1 MSMKNIIHKSFKQNF
16 YSYTTFNGLY
26 EREGINIKP
35 TWVINKLLAKNKKWD
50 VNSLSRFIHSLPP
63 NYSFYEP
70 DFIKL
75 CLIIHKETFIKALFL
90 TTQENASVEA
100 YAARDTCNSSLNL
113 CNRLVNLRFEEIFSN
128 MPGLDKITGI
138 DRDLDFK
145 KWKIIQEK
153 WRAYYL
159 EDINFLMSLIILFST
174 LDPEK
179 AYYFY
184 KIRYWG
190 DDDFEVRINFEYG
203 KELLFTKFFDGTD
216 TKYKNKMNSLIN
228 RTLNALTM
236 LKNKNLHKIYMS
248 ERLHKD
254 LQFAKTNEHSDIFL
268 SGRYFSSLG
277 PKKEASKEMYPIRR
291 GDTVGINNMVGASKI
306 FAHYKDYFSK
316 KDLNFLINK
325 KAYDGEKSYISC
337 KKSFNLLRKHME
349 KDYGGDDKNAHIFN
363 DAERRKRIDAELEII
378 NLRTKLES
386 MIEEHGD
393 HILAKNQEEDIPF

>member
-50 VNSLSRFIHSLPP
+50 VNSLSRFIYSLPP

-75 CLIIHKETFIKALFL
+75 CLMIHKETFIKALFL
-90 TTQENASVEA
+90 NTQENASVEF
-100 YAARDTCNSSLNL
+100 YAARDTANSSLNL
-113 CNRLVNLRFEEIFSN
+113 CDTLVGLRFEEVFSN
-128 MPGLDKITGI
+128 MPGIEEITGI
-138 DRDLDFK
+138 DRDFK

-174 LDPEK
+174 LDPER

-184 KIRYWG
+184 KIRYWEG
-190 DDDFEVRINFEYG
+190 DILDFEYG

-216 TKYKNKMNSLIN
+216 TKYKNKMNSLID
-228 RTLNALTM
+228 RTLKALTM

-248 ERLHKD
+248 ERLDRD
-254 LQFAKTNEHSDIFL
+254 LQFAKTNEHLDIFL

-277 PKKEASKEMYPIRR
+277 PKKEACEEMYPIRR

-349 KDYGGDDKNAHIFN
+349 KDYGGDDKNAHIFS
-363 DAERRKRIDAELEII
+363 DAERRKRIDAENEII

-393 HILAKNQEEDIPF
+393 HILVKNQEEDIPF

>member
-1 MSMKNIIHKSFKQNF
+1 MKNIIHKSFKKNF

-26 EREGINIKP
+26 EREGINLKP
-35 TWVINKLLAKNKKWD
+35 TWVINKLVAKNKKWD
-50 VNSLSRFIHSLPP
+50 INSLSRFIHSLPP

-75 CLIIHKETFIKALFL
+75 CLIILKETFIKALFL
-90 TTQENASVEA
+90 NTQENASVEF
-100 YAARDTCNSSLNL
+100 YAAKDTCNSSSNL
-113 CNRLVNLRFEEIFSN
+113 CYTLLDLRFEEIFSN
-128 MPGLDKITGI
+128 MPGIEEITGI
-138 DRDLDFK
+138 GRALDFK

-159 EDINFLMSLIILFST
+159 EDINFLMSLIILFGT
-174 LDPEK
+174 LDPER
-179 AYYFY
+179 ANYFY
-184 KIRYWG
+184 KITYWEG
-190 DDDFEVRINFEYG
+190 DVLNSRGNFEYG

-228 RTLNALTM
+228 RTLKALTM

-248 ERLHKD
+248 ERLDRD
-254 LQFAKTNEHSDIFL
+254 LQFAKTHEHSDIFL

-306 FAHYKDYFSK
+306 FAHYKDCFSK
-316 KDLNFLINK
+316 KDLNFLINE

-337 KKSFNLLRKHME
+337 KKSFNLLRKHMQ
-349 KDYGGDDKNAHIFN
+349 KDFGGGDKNAHIFS
-363 DAERRKRIDAELEII
+363 DPERRKRIDAEEEIRI
-378 NLRTKLES
+378 LRTKLES

>member
-75 CLIIHKETFIKALFL
+75 CLMIHKETFIKALFL
-90 TTQENASVEA
+90 NTQENASVEF
-100 YAARDTCNSSLNL
+100 YAARDTCNSSSNL
-113 CNRLVNLRFEEIFSN
+113 CDTLVGLRFEEVFSN
-128 MPGLDKITGI
+128 MPGIEEITGI
-138 DRDLDFK
+138 GRDLDFK

-159 EDINFLMSLIILFST
+159 EDINFLMSLIILFSA
-174 LDPEK
+174 LDPER

-184 KIRYWG
+184 KIRYWEG
-190 DDDFEVRINFEYG
+190 DILDFEYG

-228 RTLNALTM
+228 KTLKALTM

-277 PKKEASKEMYPIRR
+277 PKKEACEEMYPIRR

-316 KDLNFLINK
+316 KDLNFLINE

-337 KKSFNLLRKHME
+337 KKSFNILRKHME
-349 KDYGGDDKNAHIFN
+349 KDYDGDDKNAHIFS
-363 DAERRKRIDAELEII
+363 DAERRKRIDAEHEII